1 MKRRLALFSGS
12 LALSLCFVAM
22 MVSARLDS
30 ASAPPRPGKEA
41 EEAPRIAASKL
52 THVTVYPDSAMVTR
66 EVEVPA
72 GAGLVELVINPLPEA
87 TVASSLYSESSDGIR
102 VLTTRFRSRPVKED
116 TREEVRKIEDEIH
129 KLQQEARKIQSEMK
143 AIESNVGLLAKL
155 ETFTAAS
162 TTHATE
168 KGKLDADAAIAL
180 AKYLMEGRVEKS
192 KQIVALQEQI
202 QTNSEAMEFA
212 NRRMR
217 NLTSGTSKVER
228 DAVIVVDKVNNGA
241 GKVKLNYLVTAAAW
255 RPQYKF
261 RSGKNGKD
269 PVAVEYLA
277 AVMQQTGE
285 DWERVGITL
294 STAQP
299 MLNAAPPDLNALAV
313 VVVPRGT
320 AAQGVTVSGLQ
331 SGLGLAG
338 GPGGGGFGGR
348 MPAPG
353 GGPAPGIPGAMGG
366 TMATNSPAQYGN
378 QAKVPANRFALTN
391 PVTANTSRDE
401 LKKAADLLRQRAQET
416 YNRNNEKDASELTNY
431 AAVLDQACELVM
443 TSGTTKLGESPR
455 APKNEGPSVTYHL
468 ANRLS
473 VPSRNDDQ
481 VIEVARLEMQPDYFY
496 KAVPVL
502 TPHVYRQA
510 NLVNK
515 STHVLLPGEATMYNG
530 TDFVGRMSL
539 PLVAVGEEFTV
550 GFGAEPQLQVQRQLL
565 DRSRAMQAGNQILK
579 YDYRILVS
587 SYKGEKVRVQV
598 WDRLPHAEKEAMGVN
613 LLKVSPELCKDPV
626 YVREERANNL
636 LRWDLDV
643 EPEMRGEK
651 AIKIAYEFHLE
662 LDKQATIGSFLAK

>member
-1 MKRRLALFSGS
+1 MGS
-12 LALSLCFVAM
+12 LALSLCFAGMV
-22 MVSARLDS
+22 VSARLDS
-30 ASAPPRPGKEA
+30 ASGPPRPAKEA
-41 EEAPRIAASKL
+41 EEAPRIATSKI
-52 THVTVYPDSAMVTR
+52 THVTVYPDSALVTR

-87 TVASSLYSESSDGIR
+87 TVASSLYSESSEGIR

-129 KLQQEARKIQSEMK
+129 KLQQDARKIQSEMK

-155 ETFTAAS
+155 ESFTAAS

-180 AKYLMEGRVEKS
+180 AKYLMEGRLEKS
-192 KQIVALQEQI
+192 KQIVALQEQT

-228 DAVIVVDKVNNGA
+228 DAVIVVDKTNNGA

-255 RPQYKF
+255 KPQYKF
-261 RSGKNGKD
+261 RSGKNTKD
-269 PVAVEYLA
+269 MVAVEYLA

-285 DWERVGITL
+285 DWDRVQITL

-299 MLNAAPPDLNALAV
+299 MLNAAPPDLQSLAV
-313 VVVPRGT
+313 VVVPRGA
-320 AAQGVTVSGLQ
+320 AAQGVTASALQ
-331 SGLGLAG
+331 SGLGLGGAG
-338 GPGGGGFGGR
+338 GRVSGGPGMPGGGGL
-348 MPAPG
+348 
-353 GGPAPGIPGAMGG
+353 GGPAMPGGA
-366 TMATNSPAQYGN
+366 AVPLNSPAEYGA
-378 QAKVPANRFALTN
+378 QAKLPTQKFAVANPL
-391 PVTANTSRDE
+391 TANTTRDE
-401 LKKAADLLRQRAQET
+401 LKKAADLLRQQAQAT
-416 YNRNNEKDASELTNY
+416 YNRNNDVVANELTNY
-431 AAVLDQACELVM
+431 AAVLDQACELCM
-443 TSGTTKLGESPR
+443 TSTTTRRGESPR

-510 NLVNK
+510 NLVNR
-515 STHVLLPGEATMYNG
+515 SEHVLLPGEATMYHG
-530 TDFVGRMSL
+530 SDFVGRMSL
-539 PLVAVGEEFTV
+539 PLVAVGEQFTV

-579 YDYRILVS
+579 FEYRILVS

-626 YVREERANNL
+626 YVREERSNNL

-643 EPEMRGEK
+643 DPEMKGEK
-651 AIKIAYEFHLE
+651 ALKINYEFHLE
-662 LDKQATIGSFLAK
+662 LDKQASLGSFLSK